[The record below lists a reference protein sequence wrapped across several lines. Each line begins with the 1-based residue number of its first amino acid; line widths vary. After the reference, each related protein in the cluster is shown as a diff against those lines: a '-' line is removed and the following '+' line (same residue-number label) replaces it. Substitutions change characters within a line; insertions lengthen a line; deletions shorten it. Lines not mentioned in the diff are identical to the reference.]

1 MDSLFLGVFSNGA
14 LIYCTESYLHFYILV
29 LEHLGIVPSEQ
40 FGNFELVAGLELVGN
55 FVLELAHNFVW
66 EPKTNVLNTKYLLPI
81 SHSFN
86 A

>member
-1 MDSLFLGVFSNGA
+1 MDIN
-14 LIYCTESYLHFYILV
+14 LHFYILV

-66 EPKTNVLNTKYLLPI
+66 EPKTNVRNIKYLLFM
-81 SHSFN
+81 SHSSFDCL
-86 A
+86 

>member
-1 MDSLFLGVFSNGA
+1 MEVLRNGFLIFS
-14 LIYCTESYLHFYILV
+14 IHSYLHFYILV

-66 EPKTNVLNTKYLLPI
+66 EPKTNVLNIKYLLLM
-81 SHSFN
+81 SHSSFKLFN